1 MSLFSVLSTSIFFVS
16 LETTAY
22 HYKSYIH
29 DSFINPNGTLNDPK
43 NDITHLDVPWTG
55 VRPSKLAYAL
65 EPRNA
70 DSLSFSNVN
79 TVDYLPLC
87 NWGVDHTSRDDKKDL
102 TLTQGC
108 KLSTVSWFSSIR
120 FTRCSYSLILTS
132 YQIPPLLRWDCWWIR
147 PQAFLILVYLVARVA
162 MKAIA
167 LQILPLA
174 WYNFAQKQISAQA
187 IRESSSRLLP
197 IVQLTALLTRANS
210 GGMGLCCFDV
220 IFMTQA
226 LVNRHGD
233 WRLMIHAHHGQI
245 LVCLIALRA
254 GKFCL
259 FWVMYNYDN
268 LPLIINLFLTLYS
281 K

>member
-87 NWGVDHTSRDDKKDL
+87 NWGVDHTSRDNKKDL

-108 KLSTVSWFSSIR
+108 KLSTVS
-120 FTRCSYSLILTS
+120 
-132 YQIPPLLRWDCWWIR
+132 
-147 PQAFLILVYLVARVA
+147 
-162 MKAIA
+162 
-167 LQILPLA
+167 
-174 WYNFAQKQISAQA
+174 
-187 IRESSSRLLP
+187 
-197 IVQLTALLTRANS
+197 
-210 GGMGLCCFDV
+210 
-220 IFMTQA
+220 
-226 LVNRHGD
+226 
-233 WRLMIHAHHGQI
+233 
-245 LVCLIALRA
+245 
-254 GKFCL
+254 
-259 FWVMYNYDN
+259 
-268 LPLIINLFLTLYS
+268 
-281 K
+281 